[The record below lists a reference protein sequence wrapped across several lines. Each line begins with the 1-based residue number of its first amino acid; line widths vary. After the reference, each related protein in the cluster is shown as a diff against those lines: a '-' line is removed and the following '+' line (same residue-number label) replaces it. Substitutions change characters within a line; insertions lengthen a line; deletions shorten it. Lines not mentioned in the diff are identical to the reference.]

1 MTDLNAEPRFT
12 ALSNQASLGNISRC
26 LFTKPPSLRMWGHI
40 SGTVCYLKKCLPKE
54 LVKAGCLKRRFNRAV
69 GTVLFPGANMHSF
82 APPLSWRGLGVQE
95 FGLKCMK
102 VWKCHCTDNP
112 WDPCASCRQTLE
124 TSVWFLCNRGCK
136 TPFWRAQVC
145 VGMLWDGNPAA
156 VHRHS
161 LLKWCCSF
169 WRQLSVWSRRLGSL
183 PAKSSTSWEDE
194 KDLVPTAVKAACQWY
209 HWKQKCCET
218 NSN

>member
-1 MTDLNAEPRFT
+1 MLNPDLQHCQTKLPWVTSVDAYLLNHPLLGCEDISLVLCVTWKSACPKSWWKPDASKDVSTERWE
-12 ALSNQASLGNISRC
+12 LSFSL
-26 LFTKPPSLRMWGHI
+26 
-40 SGTVCYLKKCLPKE
+40 VQ
-54 LVKAGCLKRRFNRAV
+54 
-69 GTVLFPGANMHSF
+69 NMHSF

-95 FGLKCMK
+95 FGLKRMK
-102 VWKCHCTDNP
+102 VWKWTCGHCTDNP
-112 WDPCASCRQTLE
+112 WDACASCRQTLE

-169 WRQLSVWSRRLGSL
+169 WRQLSVWSRRLDSL